1 MMIFQLMFIIIKLLS
16 ETLGYIMD
24 TIQNWFINNQ
34 PLLIDFAIKLIV
46 AIAIIVVGKFIAK
59 MVRQGVIKVMRHK
72 AMDEAII
79 SFISSLLYGMLFF
92 IVIVAAISHLGFN
105 TTSLVAIVGAAGLAI
120 GLALQG
126 SLSNFASGVLLIVF
140 KPFKSGDFI
149 EVAGVAGMVEQ
160 ILIFSTQLRT
170 GDNKTVIIPN
180 GAITSGTITNYSTKA
195 TRRID
200 LIIGVSYEA
209 DLAKTK
215 ALLLAIASA
224 DERVLKDQTV
234 TVGVSALADSS
245 VNFVVRPWVNS
256 ADYWPTYYD
265 LLEKIKTEL
274 DNAGI
279 EIPFPQ
285 LSIHMNK
292 EEKNES

>member
-1 MMIFQLMFIIIKLLS
+1 
-16 ETLGYIMD
+16 MD
-24 TIQNWFINNQ
+24 TAQHWLLDNQ
-34 PLLIDFAIKLIV
+34 QMLIDFAIKLIV
-46 AIAIIVVGKFIAK
+46 ALLIVFIGKFVAN
-59 MVRQGVIKVMRHK
+59 MVRQGVIKIMRHK
-72 AMDEAII
+72 AMDDAII

-149 EVAGVAGMVEQ
+149 EVSGVTGIVEQ

-180 GAITSGTITNYSTKA
+180 GAITSGTITNYSTKP

-200 LIIGVSYEA
+200 LIIGVSYDA
-209 DLAKTK
+209 DLAKAK
-215 ALLLAIASA
+215 ALLLKVASA
-224 DERVLKDQTV
+224 DERVLEDKPV
-234 TVGVSALADSS
+234 TVGVSELADSS
-245 VNFVVRPWVNS
+245 VNFVVRPWVKS
-256 ADYWPTYYD
+256 ADYWPTYFD

-274 DNAGI
+274 DNEGI

-285 LSIHMNK
+285 LSVHMNK

>member
-1 MMIFQLMFIIIKLLS
+1 
-16 ETLGYIMD
+16 
-24 TIQNWFINNQ
+24 
-34 PLLIDFAIKLIV
+34 LIDFTIKLIV

-59 MVRQGVIKVMRHK
+59 MGRQGVIKVMRHK
-72 AMDEAII
+72 GMDEAII

-105 TTSLVAIVGAAGLAI
+105 TTSLVAIVGAAGLAV

-126 SLSNFASGVLLIVF
+126 SLSNFASGLLLIVF

-149 EVAGVAGMVEQ
+149 EVAGMVEQ
-160 ILIFSTQLRT
+160 ILIFSTQLST

-180 GAITSGTITNYSTKA
+180 GAITSGIIANYSTKA

-200 LIIGVSYEA
+200 LIIGVSYQA

-215 ALLLAIASA
+215 ALLLPIASA
-224 DERVLKDQTV
+224 DEGVLKDQTL

-245 VNFVVRPWVNS
+245 VNFVV
-256 ADYWPTYYD
+256 
-265 LLEKIKTEL
+265 EL
-274 DNAGI
+274 GLTLPITDQINTI
-279 EIPFPQ
+279 Y
-285 LSIHMNK
+285 
-292 EEKNES
+292 

>member
-1 MMIFQLMFIIIKLLS
+1 
-16 ETLGYIMD
+16 MD
-24 TIQNWFINNQ
+24 IIQNWLVDNQ
-34 PLLIDFAIKLIV
+34 QMLIDFAIKLIV
-46 AIAIIVVGKFIAK
+46 AIAIVFIGKFIAN

-72 AMDEAII
+72 GMDDAII

-149 EVAGVAGMVEQ
+149 EVSGVSGIVEK

-180 GAITSGTITNYSTKA
+180 GAITSGTITNYSTKP

-200 LIIGVSYEA
+200 LIIGVSYDA

-215 ALLLAIASA
+215 ALLHKLVSA

-234 TVGVSALADSS
+234 TVGVSELADSS
-245 VNFVVRPWVNS
+245 VNFVVRPWVKS
-256 ADYWPTYYD
+256 TDYWPTYFD

-274 DNAGI
+274 DREGI

-285 LSIHMNK
+285 LSVHMNK

>member
-1 MMIFQLMFIIIKLLS
+1 
-16 ETLGYIMD
+16 MD
-24 TIQNWFINNQ
+24 TMQNWFVDNQ
-34 PLLIDFAIKLIV
+34 LLLIDFVIKLIV
-46 AIAIIVVGKFIAK
+46 AVAIIVVGKFIAK

-72 AMDEAII
+72 DMDEAII

-180 GAITSGTITNYSTKA
+180 GAITSGTITNYSTKV

-200 LIIGVSYEA
+200 LIIGVSYKA

-215 ALLLAIASA
+215 ALLLAITSA
-224 DERVLKDQTV
+224 DKRVLKDKTV

-292 EEKNES
+292 EESNES